1 MTARAKL
8 KVSGSVCLF
17 VSDDEECG
25 SKQYGDTAARLA
37 IKPTVVMPLYI
48 GSHGGGTTCYSRW
61 DDLDETL
68 FWGG

>member
-8 KVSGSVCLF
+8 KVSGSVCLC

-37 IKPTVVMPLYI
+37 IKPTVVISFKLGQWWNY
-48 GSHGGGTTCYSRW
+48 
-61 DDLDETL
+61 LL
-68 FWGG
+68 